1 MLEPLNADVKY
12 IPSAHGSSSKKF
24 DEEYKKAKEANK
36 MYCKNYGKLLE
47 KDPSNKEALAKTC
60 EIIKGEA
67 RDKVTLRSIDM
78 MDDWDFN
85 PYDGDYG
92 EIVIIVKVVGTYEE
106 ANAYWDR
113 IGVAVD
119 SLEDDYPDFVS
130 NLYVI
135 VRR

>member
-1 MLEPLNADVKY
+1 
-12 IPSAHGSSSKKF
+12 
-24 DEEYKKAKEANK
+24 

-47 KDPSNKEALAKTC
+47 KEPSNEEALAKTC

-67 RDKVTLRSIDM
+67 GANITLYSIDM
-78 MDDWDFN
+78 VDDGNFN
-85 PYDGDYG
+85 PYDGDNG
-92 EIVIIVKVVGTYEE
+92 MFVIEVKVKGTSEE

-113 IGVAVD
+113 IGVAVG

-135 VRR
+135 VRTI